1 MYPGYLLTASDSRR
15 VESARALLFAAAA
28 DKDWAHCPLDW
39 ARKILAADAGGSHN
53 KIWGPWFPQ
62 VCGFFVSLKSM
73 QVSTQKTALTNL
85 KLLMATSQYDRPT
98 STVICDFESEKLS
111 QSNFKSQQFVS
122 DGAGVLRKTEQV
134 TCFTSGNK
142 IPYRPCRSDI
152 SPMHLIKCIH
162 CCSGL
167 QNWNAVFQNFR
178 MHWKAAYAPFWNF
191 GMHWNAAF
199 SSAYKRL
206 SAFSK
211 HPAVQQQVEIGTRF
225 TVRGGAASDH
235 PYEFVCTKELQ
246 VQLQAL
252 WFVHNST
259 PSARN
264 HAPTWHRQFGSQK
277 TPE

>member
-1 MYPGYLLTASDSRR
+1 
-15 VESARALLFAAAA
+15 
-28 DKDWAHCPLDW
+28 
-39 ARKILAADAGGSHN
+39 
-53 KIWGPWFPQ
+53 
-62 VCGFFVSLKSM
+62 
-73 QVSTQKTALTNL
+73 
-85 KLLMATSQYDRPT
+85 
-98 STVICDFESEKLS
+98 
-111 QSNFKSQQFVS
+111 
-122 DGAGVLRKTEQV
+122 
-134 TCFTSGNK
+134 
-142 IPYRPCRSDI
+142 
-152 SPMHLIKCIH
+152 
-162 CCSGL
+162 
-167 QNWNAVFQNFR
+167 
-178 MHWKAAYAPFWNF
+178 
-191 GMHWNAAF
+191 MHWNAAF